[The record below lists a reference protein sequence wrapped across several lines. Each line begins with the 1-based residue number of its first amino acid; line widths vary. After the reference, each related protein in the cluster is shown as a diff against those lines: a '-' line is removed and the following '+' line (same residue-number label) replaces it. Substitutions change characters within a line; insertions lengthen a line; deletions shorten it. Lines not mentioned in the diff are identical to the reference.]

1 MTRNSARTTNLL
13 ATTSRI
19 VLFWKGNYRTWSI
32 YGSYLSA
39 DSVNATANQVTVK
52 KDSLEENEPEIS
64 YGEEATD
71 HDKDWTLFES
81 EGIKKRE
88 NGPSVKWENEKQ
100 SARRVQVD
108 EKLKMKLK
116 KQVKHKKAAKA
127 DEKDLL
133 VQQPSVPITLEEY
146 MLEEWFKTMEEEE
159 EEEIT
164 CSCKMVILDIDSKNQ
179 VSALLIP

>member
-39 DSVNATANQVTVK
+39 DSVNAPANQVTIK

-81 EGIKKRE
+81 EGIKKQRE
-88 NGPSVKWENEKQ
+88 WAISKVGEWKTKREKSASWWKIENE
-100 SARRVQVD
+100 A
-108 EKLKMKLK
+108 
-116 KQVKHKKAAKA
+116 KKAGQA
-127 DEKDLL
+127 
-133 VQQPSVPITLEEY
+133 
-146 MLEEWFKTMEEEE
+146 
-159 EEEIT
+159 
-164 CSCKMVILDIDSKNQ
+164 
-179 VSALLIP
+179 